1 MWRKLTSRK
10 FLLTLASAIAV
21 ILNKELGLNIPDN
34 ISGQLLIVV
43 VIIYIAVE
51 GIRDMIKEGKK

>member
-43 VIIYIAVE
+43 VIVYIAVE
-51 GIRDMIKEGKK
+51 GIRDMIKEGKE

>member
-1 MWRKLTSRK
+1 
-10 FLLTLASAIAV
+10 LASAIAV

-43 VIIYIAVE
+43 VIVYIAVE
-51 GIRDMIKEGKK
+51 GIRDMIKEEKK

>member
-43 VIIYIAVE
+43 VIVYIAVE
-51 GIRDMIKEGKK
+51 GIRDMIKEEKK